1 MGSVTRPA
9 RIIQEED
16 FIMKKT
22 SKRVISLLLTLTL
35 MFSAVMMFPSS
46 VSALVKRTGVVQTD
60 YWLVGTKNL
69 KFSGTSYFAS
79 TGATATTKFPVTAGL
94 TAHACA
100 GYKINANDP
109 QTLYYD
115 KQTTNSGTT
124 VSAVANPPYGIM
136 KKAYGGHD
144 LSYNGEYA
152 PHLETVAG

>member
-1 MGSVTRPA
+1 
-9 RIIQEED
+9 
-16 FIMKKT
+16 MKKT

-100 GYKINANDP
+100 EYKISSTDP
-109 QTLYYD
+109 GTFYYD
-115 KQTTNSGTT
+115 KQATNSGTT

>member
-1 MGSVTRPA
+1 
-9 RIIQEED
+9 
-16 FIMKKT
+16 MKKT

-46 VSALVKRTGVVQTD
+46 VSALVKRTD

-100 GYKINANDP
+100 EYKISSTDP
-109 QTLYYD
+109 GTFYYD
-115 KQTTNSGTT
+115 KQATDSGTT
-124 VSAVANPPYGIM
+124 VSAVANRPYGVM

>member
-1 MGSVTRPA
+1 
-9 RIIQEED
+9 
-16 FIMKKT
+16 MKKA

-46 VSALVKRTGVVQTD
+46 VSATVNRTGVVQTD

-79 TGATATTKFPVTAGL
+79 TGATAKTNFPVTAGL

-100 GYKINANDP
+100 EYTINSTDS
-109 QTLYYD
+109 QKLYYD
-115 KQTTNSGTT
+115 RQATNSGT
-124 VSAVANPPYGIM
+124 SATARATPPHGVM